1 MDFSSQIKAG
11 WKSIQKNT
19 SIIQINDLVLLIE
32 HPNVCI
38 SRCKGTL
45 TAERISG
52 AGGVIRHSVKFNPAF
67 SSSRPT
73 KLENE
78 FWLGSPHSFR
88 FSSTS
93 QIFGHSSWTRTDKLV
108 LQFVSHCRNV
118 RFSYNMPLYNSVVCT
133 SKDMAKNLYIPQN
146 NILVNTPNLS
156 NNSNIMIR
164 VPNPP
169 PPRQSALLRSVLL
182 PPPPTFPILI
192 TRLSASLPTLPSDVE
207 LSKNSFSNPEDVV
220 AENNYIPPPPTFPR
234 MIERIDF
241 SPSPISSGSSI
252 LQKRKRS
259 SDDDT
264 AVTSDDVE
272 IIAIKNIP
280 TENIPVSAE
289 NIPVSAE
296 NIPVSAENIPVENN
310 NENIVI
316 DQESMEKSDSTFKN
330 ISILF
335 NQKNEEY
342 MVMIER
348 KSILISDMALLKTY
362 IAGIKHFSHQK
373 MVLCQDKL
381 FELSSEL
388 VSLEHSINNNPVHAF
403 YQ

>member
-1 MDFSSQIKAG
+1 MDFSSQVKAG

-19 SIIQINDLVLLIE
+19 SIIQINELVLFIE

-93 QIFGHSSWTRTDKLV
+93 QIFGHSSWTRSDKLV
-108 LQFVSHCRNV
+108 LKFVSHCKNV

-133 SKDMAKNLYIPQN
+133 SKDMAKNLYIPPNN
-146 NILVNTPNLS
+146 NILMNTSQLS
-156 NNSNIMIR
+156 NNSNMIR

-182 PPPPTFPILI
+182 PPPPTFPILN

-207 LSKNSFSNPEDVV
+207 LSKNSFSNSDVVV
-220 AENNYIPPPPTFPR
+220 AENNYIPPPPPFPR

-280 TENIPVSAE
+280 VENIPVE
-289 NIPVSAE
+289 NIPV
-296 NIPVSAENIPVENN
+296 ENIPVENN
-310 NENIVI
+310 NENIVLS
-316 DQESMEKSDSTFKN
+316 QESVEKSDGTFKN

-362 IAGIKHFSHQK
+362 IAAIKHFSHQK
-373 MVLCQDKL
+373 MVLCQGKL
-381 FELSSEL
+381 SELSSEL
-388 VSLEHSINNNPVHAF
+388 ASLEHSINNNPVHAF